1 MRDRCNSRTLALH
14 RANGGRMMK
23 LGVSAVLG
31 LVLGLAAIL
40 PATAQGPT
48 PAPKGSSSPAVAAQ
62 PDIARLHGTWV
73 RLDGGYT
80 IVIKSIGPG
89 GELEAMYF
97 NPNPLPFA
105 KAQATRVGTTFR
117 AFFELRAGGYG
128 GSTYE
133 LTFDPASDRLKGI
146 YYQAVAKEKFDVTF
160 ARK

>member
-1 MRDRCNSRTLALH
+1 MRKSGVLAL
-14 RANGGRMMK
+14 
-23 LGVSAVLG
+23 LGFL
-31 LVLGLAAIL
+31 LGLAAIF

-48 PAPKGSSSPAVAAQ
+48 PAPQGAASPSTAAK
-62 PDIARLHGTWV
+62 PDIALLKGTWV
-73 RLDGGYT
+73 RLEGGYT

-97 NPNPLPFA
+97 NPNALPFA
-105 KAQATRVGTTFR
+105 KAQATRVGATFR

-133 LTFDPASDRLKGI
+133 LTYDSASDRLRGI
-146 YYQAVAKEKFDVTF
+146 YYQAVARQKFDVTF

>member
-1 MRDRCNSRTLALH
+1 M
-14 RANGGRMMK
+14 
-23 LGVSAVLG
+23 LG
-31 LVLGLAAIL
+31 LVLGLAATL

-48 PAPKGSSSPAVAAQ
+48 PAPQRAATPSAAAR
-62 PDIARLHGTWV
+62 PDLALLKGTWV
-73 RLDGGYT
+73 RLEGGYV
-80 IVIKSIGPG
+80 IVIKSVGPG

-97 NPNPLPFA
+97 NPDPLPFA

-133 LTFDPASDRLKGI
+133 LTYDPASDRLKGI
-146 YYQAVAKEKFDVTF
+146 YYQAVAKQKFEITF